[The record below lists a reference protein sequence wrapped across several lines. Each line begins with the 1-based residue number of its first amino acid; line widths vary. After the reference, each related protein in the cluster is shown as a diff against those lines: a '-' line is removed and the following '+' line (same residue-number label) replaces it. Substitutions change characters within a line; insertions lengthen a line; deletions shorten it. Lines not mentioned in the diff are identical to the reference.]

1 LNQENQ
7 SINNVFLNRS
17 VDITA
22 DTLIVIQSTTKQ
34 SNTRSDL
41 ILLSPN
47 DYQNLNSLLLAGLLH
62 FNQTLLILMNQR
74 ANIRQHLISSLK
86 IPILRTLS
94 LSHKKL
100 SGKSLQAE
108 SGVDSA
114 GKFNNRFQRSPSKDL
129 HRSIQ

>member
-1 LNQENQ
+1 LNQGNQ
-7 SINNVFLNRS
+7 SINNVYRS
-17 VDITA
+17 VNLTA

-62 FNQTLLILMNQR
+62 FNQTLLI
-74 ANIRQHLISSLK
+74 LISSLK